1 MGRYRNLALGSLA
14 SLSLLL
20 GLATGSSA
28 QMTHDAVSEPNSG
41 FRRIE
46 QPLWTKALVTAGGL
60 GLVGLELWWFVFSQP
75 KADKA
80 KSQNGIQEI
89 TITVDGGYEP
99 NQIMV
104 QAGQPVRLNF
114 YRTDPS
120 SCLEEV
126 RFPDFH
132 IAKALPVNQTTAI
145 EFTPTEPGRYEFACG
160 MNMFRGTVEAVDS
173 APADDAARL
182 TPAAKAT

>member
-1 MGRYRNLALGSLA
+1 MPRYRNFALGSLA

-20 GLATGSSA
+20 AIATGSAA
-28 QMTHDAVSEPNSG
+28 QMTHDAVAEPSSG

-46 QPLWTKALVTAGGL
+46 QPLWIKALVATGGL

-75 KADKA
+75 KAGKA
-80 KSQNGIQEI
+80 KSQDGIQEI

-114 YRTDPS
+114 YRTDSS
-120 SCLEEV
+120 SCLDEV
-126 RFPDFH
+126 RFPDFR
-132 IAKALPVNQTTAI
+132 IAKTLPMNQTTAI
-145 EFTPTEPGRYEFACG
+145 EFTPTEPGRYAFTCG
-160 MNMFRGTVEAVDS
+160 MNMFRGTVEVVAGAS
-173 APADDAARL
+173 ADDADRL
-182 TPAAKAT
+182 TPAAKAP